1 MTVRQRL
8 QMTGSFLGEVLRK
21 QISNYLGVTNCVFF
35 FFFLMEKLGLSQDW
49 HNLAVSIDVQPQCD
63 WYIGRER

>member
-1 MTVRQRL
+1 MTV
-8 QMTGSFLGEVLRK
+8 SFLGEVLTK
-21 QISNYLGVTNCVFF
+21 QISNYLGATVSF

-49 HNLAVSIDVQPQCD
+49 HNLVVSIDVQPQCD